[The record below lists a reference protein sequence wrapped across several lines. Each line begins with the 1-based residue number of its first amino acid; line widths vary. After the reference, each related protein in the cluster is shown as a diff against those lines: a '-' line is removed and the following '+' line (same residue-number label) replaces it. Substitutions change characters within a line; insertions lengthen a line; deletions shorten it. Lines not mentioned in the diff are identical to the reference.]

1 MNKYNIEIKET
12 LSHTCQIEANS
23 LREAILKVRHEYYNS
38 NIVLNEDD
46 LVTTEFND
54 MNQYSNQRKIIKAT
68 RER

>member
-12 LSHTCQIEANS
+12 LSHVCQIEANS
-23 LREAILKVRHEYYNS
+23 LTEAIIKAKHEYYNS
-38 NIVLNEDD
+38 NIILNENN

-54 MNQYSNQRKIIKAT
+54 LSEHSNQKRLTKIN